1 MTKDPIVE
9 EVRKA
14 RAELFAKSGNDLR
27 IFAKDLRKRQKE
39 SGRKSVRPVPSK
51 PKAL

>member
-14 RAELFAKSGNDLR
+14 RTELFAKSDNNLR
-27 IFAKDLRKRQKE
+27 TFAKDLRRRQKE
-39 SGRKSVRPVPSK
+39 SGRKSVRPSASK